1 MEKSEIK
8 TRLVEENN
16 TIYEIDLDCLKR
28 KEQRKK
34 ERGTCIYDDDPRI

>member
-1 MEKSEIK
+1 MEKSEKK

-16 TIYEIDLDCLKR
+16 TIYEIDFDCLKR

-34 ERGTCIYDDDPRI
+34 ERNLQL